1 MGDMATR
8 ADCAEV
14 LDALESLH
22 LPEARNADVMLA
34 VLRAF
39 RLIADCRKSTTQP
52 AARPTREA

>member
-1 MGDMATR
+1 MATR

-39 RLIADCRKSTTQP
+39 RLIADSRKSTTQP